1 MKVKAKPGIKVPME
15 NQPYVYIEQTVVEV
29 EPTVYYQRRIQDG
42 DLIEVSE
49 SRPRKQQEKNNG

>member
-15 NQPYVYIEQTVVEV
+15 NQPYVYIEQAVVEV

-42 DLIEVSE
+42 DLIVVSE
-49 SRPRKQQEKNNG
+49 TRSRKQEKNNG

>member
-15 NQPYVYIEQTVVEV
+15 NQPYVYIEQVVVEV

>member
-15 NQPYVYIEQTVVEV
+15 NQPYVYIEQAVVEV

-42 DLIEVSE
+42 DLIVVSE
-49 SRPRKQQEKNNG
+49 ARSRKQEKNND